1 MWNLRTAQRAIVVAG
16 CFAMAYTQLTM
27 SPATIEFARDLGA
40 GGLHFGLLGALP
52 TGMLFLQ
59 FVAAYVANHLRYRR
73 RLWLGVCLLQRLMLL
88 PVALG
93 PVLFPD
99 TPDLVWVWVLIGL
112 TAVNHGMMHFSTPLW
127 LSWMGD
133 YLPRDGLSRYWGVR
147 HLWMQWTAVASLLL
161 AALFLLGSGL
171 DVRTAFGV
179 LIGLGAVFGVA
190 DILIFL
196 KVEEPPIRPLPD
208 PKLSEVFAGPFRH
221 AGFRSF
227 IAYGCFW
234 NFAAMVGAPF
244 ISLFLLS
251 HVGMSLFQV
260 LLLWAGSWVGGAAL
274 SARLGQNVEEYGN
287 RPVLIAATGFKAIN
301 MTALLLVPVDP
312 AIAFWVLIPVF
323 MVDAVL
329 NAAIAI
335 ASNGFLLKNSPVENR
350 SMYIAAGTAIAGM
363 VGGLT
368 SIAAGG
374 VLSLLEGRTVSLAG
388 HEWNGF
394 HLLFFVSLLSRLI
407 AIWFAQRVKEPE
419 GRPTVH
425 VLVQLIGATPLRFM
439 RFPVGLYRSRFGEE
453 EPSDGITADD
463 EPDEVQPRE
472 PEPVHT
478 GNGRD

>member
-1 MWNLRTAQRAIVVAG
+1 MWNLKTAQRAIVVAG

-40 GGLHFGLLGALP
+40 SGLQFGILGALP

-59 FVAAYVANHLRYRR
+59 FFAAYVANHLKYRR
-73 RLWLGVCLLQRLMLL
+73 RLWLAVCIVQRLMLL

-93 PVLFPD
+93 PLLFPD

-133 YLPRDGLSRYWGVR
+133 YLPRDGLSRYWGIR
-147 HLWMQWTAVASLLL
+147 HLWMQWTAVASLLV

-171 DVRTAFGV
+171 PVRTAFGV

-190 DILIFL
+190 DILMFL
-196 KVEEPPIRPLPD
+196 KVEEPPIRPLPNA
-208 PKLSEVFAGPFRH
+208 KLSAVFTGPFRH

-251 HVGMSLFQV
+251 RVGMSLFQV
-260 LLLWAGSWVGGAAL
+260 MLLWAGSWVGGAAL
-274 SARLGQNVEEYGN
+274 AARLGQIVEEYGN

-301 MTALLLVPVDP
+301 MTALLLVPND
-312 AIAFWVLIPVF
+312 ATIAFWVLIFVF

-335 ASNGFLLKNSPVENR
+335 ASNGFMLKNSPVENR
-350 SMYIAAGTAIAGM
+350 SMYIAAGTAVAGM

-368 SIAAGG
+368 SVLAGG
-374 VLSLLEGRTVSLAG
+374 VLSLLDGQTLTIAGREL
-388 HEWNGF
+388 NGF
-394 HLLFFVSLLSRLI
+394 HLLFAVSLLLRLM
-407 AIWFAQRVKEPE
+407 AVWFARRVKEPE
-419 GRPTVH
+419 GRPTAH

-439 RFPVGLYRSRFGEE
+439 RFPIGLYRSRFGEAE
-453 EPSDGITADD
+453 RNNGFPADDAPSDETSQK
-463 EPDEVQPRE
+463 PQPALRE
-472 PEPVHT
+472 
-478 GNGRD
+478 